1 MLSLDTNLAGELAT
15 TCKERKSK
23 EDRAVRVGLLL
34 GKLECRDRLQTGHE
48 GGRTGETSVFEE
60 EEARREKVRNQ
71 KAGTLEPSVW
81 AGGARTP
88 SRVSPRTPRRLGGLR
103 GVGGATLA

>member
-1 MLSLDTNLAGELAT
+1 MPAGTHHPHPTDGRCMLEWHAGTHTHMLSLDTNLAGELAT

-48 GGRTGETSVFEE
+48 EDRTGETSVFEE
-60 EEARREKVRNQ
+60 EEVRREKVR
-71 KAGTLEPSVW
+71 
-81 AGGARTP
+81 RTIG
-88 SRVSPRTPRRLGGLR
+88 LGGRCQDSL
-103 GVGGATLA
+103 